1 MKHRCVNL
9 DWLEVFCEEDPQF
22 PFSVERM
29 QRLGWEVERR
39 AYGTPMY
46 QEMYT
51 LFRGGVPVLEV
62 RRNPYSKKSEGGLF
76 ADGACHVRYS
86 NRTCYG
92 VSPMQEMRNFIE
104 RAKLHYRSI
113 SRVDICMDF
122 LKFEDAQEMSP
133 RSFII
138 NYMNGH
144 LLKIGQ
150 NKIRGVSEGA
160 AITEVEGCSFAGR
173 ICGIGNRIN
182 SLRWGGK
189 KCPISTK
196 LYNKSLEMR
205 EVKRKDYIIDQWV
218 AAGMVTREYVTER
231 DGKKRLALMHDGKEV
246 DVWRL
251 EYSIKLGGST
261 FVETQQGE
269 IIDFSLSSIDTRDKM
284 LSVFCAL
291 TNRYF
296 DIRYSRKTKSG
307 KAENTARLKTLK
319 VIVSKLMERA
329 YKPMQLSMKKDLDRF
344 KRIIIKKL
352 SSMVESDVAD
362 EQDRSAFRRLMSFIS
377 KFYNVRDLSPV
388 MNGKIDPFP
397 FSIDTLTRSIP
408 LLTIEAKTALL
419 DKINLLEWYLF
430 ENMKR
435 KHVPLLP
442 IVDDGVPF

>member
-1 MKHRCVNL
+1 MKHRCINL
-9 DWLEVFCEEDPQF
+9 DWLEVFCEEDPHFTLDVQ
-22 PFSVERM
+22 SM
-29 QRLGWEVERR
+29 QKLGFEVERR

-46 QEMYT
+46 QEMFT
-51 LFRGGVPVLEV
+51 LLRGGVAILEV

-76 ADGACHVRYS
+76 ADGACHIRYS

-92 VSPMQEMRNFIE
+92 VNPMQEMRNFIQ
-104 RAKLHYRSI
+104 RAHLKYHGI

-122 LKFEDAQEMSP
+122 LKFEDAQHLSP
-133 RSFII
+133 RAFIV
-138 NYMNGH
+138 NYLNGH
-144 LLKIGQ
+144 LLKVGQ
-150 NKIRGVSEGA
+150 NKIRGVSEGTKV
-160 AITEVEGCSFAGR
+160 TEIEGCSFAGR
-173 ICGIGNRIN
+173 ICGIGNRVN
-182 SLRWGGK
+182 SLKWGGK
-189 KCPISTK
+189 KCPVSTK

-218 AAGMVTREYVTER
+218 AAGLVTREYVTER

-261 FVETQQGE
+261 FVETKQGE
-269 IIDFSLSSIDTRDKM
+269 IIDFNLSSVDTRDKM

-344 KRIIIKKL
+344 KRIILKKL

-362 EQDRSAFRRLMSFIS
+362 ELDRSAFRRMLDFVQ

-388 MNGKIDPFP
+388 MNGKEDPYP

-408 LLTIEAKTALL
+408 ILSAESRTALL
-419 DKINLLEWYLF
+419 DKINLLQWYLY
-430 ENMKR
+430 ENMRR
-435 KHVPLLP
+435 KHVALLP
-442 IVDDGVPF
+442 VVDDDCPF

>member
-29 QRLGWEVERR
+29 QKLGWEVERR

-51 LFRGGVPVLEV
+51 LLRGGVPVLEV

-122 LKFEDAQEMSP
+122 LNFEDAQEMSP

-138 NYMNGH
+138 DYMNGK

-218 AAGMVTREYVTER
+218 AAGMVTREYVTEK
-231 DGKKRLALMHDGKEV
+231 DGKKRLALMHEGKEV

-430 ENMKR
+430 ENMRR